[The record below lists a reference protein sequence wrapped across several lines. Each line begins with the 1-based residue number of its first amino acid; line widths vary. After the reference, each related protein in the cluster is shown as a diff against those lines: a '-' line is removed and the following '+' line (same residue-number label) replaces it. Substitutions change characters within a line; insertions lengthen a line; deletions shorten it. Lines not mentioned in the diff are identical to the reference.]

1 MLTIESEQE
10 QIFIL
15 NELKELARDGF
26 RPSSGDRVNY
36 TWLGA
41 TDDNG
46 QFAFNWVAQDNNYTT
61 SPIGV
66 QARETGDGFLRAA
79 RYHRVIKTG
88 LAGEMA
94 PQTQLMR
101 KRISLR

>member
-1 MLTIESEQE
+1 MSSGSWWAMLTIESEQE

-36 TWLGA
+36 AWLGA

-46 QFAFNWVAQDNNYTT
+46 QYAFNWVEQDNNYTT
-61 SPIGV
+61 SPIG
-66 QARETGDGFLRAA
+66 G
-79 RYHRVIKTG
+79 
-88 LAGEMA
+88 AGEGDWRWI
-94 PQTQLMR
+94 LEG
-101 KRISLR
+101 SEVS